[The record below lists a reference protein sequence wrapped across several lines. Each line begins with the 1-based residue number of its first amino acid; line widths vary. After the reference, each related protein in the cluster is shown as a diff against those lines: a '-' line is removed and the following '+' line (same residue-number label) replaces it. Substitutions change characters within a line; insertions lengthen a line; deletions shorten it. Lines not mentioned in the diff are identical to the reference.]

1 MSETEKNIIPSIIGI
16 GAYLPEKRLTNEDLE
31 KLMDTNAQWIIE
43 RTGILERR
51 ILTEGK
57 GASFLGIKAI
67 ENLYTKTGF
76 NAAEIDGII
85 CCSSNPDY
93 KFPATACIIARETG
107 INSGFAFDITAACG
121 GFLFALDIVS
131 AYMKSGKYK
140 QIIVVCAENLSA
152 ITDFSDRGTGILFGD
167 AGTAVLLKAMD
178 NNYGV
183 VDVKIKSDPAQA
195 ENIIVKGGGSAFPI
209 SPETV
214 TNEYTKIRQDGR
226 AVFKSAVNAM
236 ADVTNIILSRNEL
249 SKEEVKFV
257 IPHQANLRI
266 IEAVAK
272 LLDFPMEKVPVN
284 IHKYGN
290 TSSATI
296 PLVLSELE
304 QHLVPGDKVVI
315 TAFGSGYSYGAAY
328 IQWAY

>member
-1 MSETEKNIIPSIIGI
+1 MSLKEKNIIPSIIGI
-16 GAYLPEKRLTNEDLE
+16 GAFLPEERLTNDDLE
-31 KLMDTNAQWIIE
+31 KRMDTNAAWIIE
-43 RTGILERR
+43 RTGIQERR

-57 GASFLGIKAI
+57 GASFLGIKAV
-67 ENLYTKTGF
+67 ENLRKKTGF
-76 NAAEIDGII
+76 IPEEIDGII

-107 INSGFAFDITAACG
+107 IHAGFAFDITAACG
-121 GFLFALDIVS
+121 GFLFAIDIVM
-131 AYMKSGKYK
+131 AYMKSEKYR
-140 QIIVVCAENLSA
+140 QIIVVCAENLTA

-167 AGTAVLLKAMD
+167 AGTAVLLKASED
-178 NNYGV
+178 NYGV
-183 VDVKIKSDPAQA
+183 IDVAIKSDTMQA
-195 ENIIVKGGGSAFPI
+195 ENIIVRGGGSAFPI
-209 SPETV
+209 SSDTIS
-214 TNEYTKIRQDGR
+214 NDFTKIRQDGR

-236 ADVTNIILSRNEL
+236 VDITNSIISRNSL
-249 SKEEVKFV
+249 THDIIKYV

-272 LLDFPMEKVPVN
+272 LLEFPMEKVPVN

-296 PLVLSELE
+296 PLVLFEYE
-304 QHLVPGDKVVI
+304 HLLKPGDNVII